1 MNDAPMDTL
10 AHDTAFARAFER
22 GEVGND
28 SFRHRE
34 HLRLAWA
41 CLAEAPSTEA
51 ACARVGAAIRAF
63 AQRAGNGQ
71 RYHETLT
78 QFWVRL
84 LAGIH
89 AGVRAAAC
97 DATGFDDVLAAH
109 PWLLDKDL
117 PLAYYTRALLFGDAA
132 RAAWRPPDLRP
143 LPSHAPAADPRA
155 PPRHA

>member
-1 MNDAPMDTL
+1 MNDAVVDD
-10 AHDTAFARAFER
+10 AAFARAFER
-22 GEVGND
+22 GQVSND
-28 SFRHRE
+28 CFRHRE

-41 CLAEAPSTEA
+41 YLDGAQSTDA

-63 AQRAGNGQ
+63 AQRAGNAQ

-78 QFWVRL
+78 QFWVRM
-84 LAGIH
+84 LAAVRDTSDWA
-89 AGVRAAAC
+89 AGGAAEF
-97 DATGFDDVLAAH
+97 DAVIAAH

-117 PLAYYTRALLFGDAA
+117 PLAYYTRALLSGDAA

>member
-1 MNDAPMDTL
+1 MNDAVVDD
-10 AHDTAFARAFER
+10 AAFARAFER

-28 SFRHRE
+28 GFRHRE
-34 HLRLAWA
+34 HLRLTWVY
-41 CLAEAPSTEA
+41 LGEAPCTDA
-51 ACARVGAAIRAF
+51 ACVRVGAAIRAF
-63 AQRAGNGQ
+63 AQRAGNAQ
-71 RYHETLT
+71 RYHATLT

-84 LAGIH
+84 LA
-89 AGVRAAAC
+89 AVRLACCAAQGENGL
-97 DATGFDDVLAAH
+97 DAVLAAH